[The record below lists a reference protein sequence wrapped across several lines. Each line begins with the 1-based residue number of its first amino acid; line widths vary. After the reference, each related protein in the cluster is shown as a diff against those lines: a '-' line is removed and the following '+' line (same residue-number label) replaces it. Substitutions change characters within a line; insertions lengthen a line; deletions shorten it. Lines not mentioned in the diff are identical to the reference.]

1 MILENMV
8 ELVNNQDRVVCDD
21 TGVFILFLTELDGT
35 NILTDLVNIIPKR
48 VRNLLLIHVYH
59 WVKED

>member
-8 ELVNNQDRVVCDD
+8 VLVNNQDRVVCDD